1 MSTIPEW
8 FWEAVDQKPESHY
21 TEIDDIDLHYLSWNE
36 ANGRGLL
43 FIHGH
48 NAHAHWWDFIAPAFC
63 DQYHPIAMDMSGMG
77 DSDHRESYSAGQY
90 ADEIVA
96 VADAAGLGADTL
108 VVAHSFGGIMAMR
121 ACAKYPDR
129 FGGLVLVDSG
139 AKHPDD

>member
-1 MSTIPEW
+1 
-8 FWEAVDQKPESHY
+8 
-21 TEIDDIDLHYLSWNE
+21 
-36 ANGRGLL
+36 
-43 FIHGH
+43 
-48 NAHAHWWDFIAPAFC
+48 
-63 DQYHPIAMDMSGMG
+63 MG

-129 FGGLVLVDSG
+129 FGGLVLIDSG
-139 AKHPDD
+139 AKHPTTKNARA